1 MSIEEFKEYLDM
13 VVEKA
18 FKMGVIWERNGKDL
32 ENMQD
37 SIKNT
42 QEKNLKMLM
51 LFQKRLIGI
60 GKQRMDRRNT

>member
-32 ENMQD
+32 ENM
-37 SIKNT
+37 
-42 QEKNLKMLM
+42 
-51 LFQKRLIGI
+51 
-60 GKQRMDRRNT
+60 